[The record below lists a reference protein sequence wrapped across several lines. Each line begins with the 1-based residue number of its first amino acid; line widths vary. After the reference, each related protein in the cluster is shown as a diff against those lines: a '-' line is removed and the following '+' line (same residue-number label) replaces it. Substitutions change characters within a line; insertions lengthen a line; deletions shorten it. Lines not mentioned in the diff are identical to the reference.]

1 MLLVRISLD
10 TFEYF
15 LYKRPLHNLW
25 SLRNSIGSLSS
36 EPLFKVAERPCQ
48 RMVALKVAKLKK
60 NSLLLT
66 TYVSCDFIFASYRP
80 MIFSVTC
87 VNRFCRIRKLV

>member
-10 TFEYF
+10 TLDIFF
-15 LYKRPLHNLW
+15 TNVISKTSNLL

-36 EPLFKVAERPCQ
+36 EPFLKVAERPCQ

-60 NSLLLT
+60 
-66 TYVSCDFIFASYRP
+66 
-80 MIFSVTC
+80 
-87 VNRFCRIRKLV
+87 K

>member
-10 TFEYF
+10 TFGYF
-15 LYKRPLHNLW
+15 LYKRPLQNLW

-48 RMVALKVAKLKK
+48 RMVAL
-60 NSLLLT
+60 
-66 TYVSCDFIFASYRP
+66 
-80 MIFSVTC
+80 
-87 VNRFCRIRKLV
+87 